1 MGDNGKVLLVDD
13 NQIVRETIS
22 ATLEMFG
29 HEAIEELRRCVNSQF
44 DSTVVQAFVAALSN
58 EKKANENSYQAALQI
73 DTEDDQKI
81 Q

>member
-1 MGDNGKVLLVDD
+1 VADSFDAMTSMRSYKKNMSK
-13 NQIVRETIS
+13 Q
-22 ATLEMFG
+22 
-29 HEAIEELRRCVNSQF
+29 EAVEELRRCVNSQF

-58 EKKANENSYQAALQI
+58 EKKTNENSYQAALQI